1 MGEVS
6 FNRQTETTF
15 LGEKNESIKKSKF
28 LTSVFEN
35 CSFSANSQTWN
46 CRAAAS
52 AKAAATI

>member
-1 MGEVS
+1 MGEVT

-35 CSFSANSQTWN
+35 CSFSANSQT
-46 CRAAAS
+46 
-52 AKAAATI
+52 